1 MRPQKYQK
9 FPLFGKESPRRGDS
23 LDRFPKC
30 LGAFIRLNIL
40 HQCFK
45 FHVIPITGYGV
56 IAEKPRVGKL
66 GQFFSVH
73 VVGKTIRWIEKWMTR
88 FMMGTTRSIT
98 MQSFSVVSDG
108 ATTERQIY
116 NRVFWSIS
124 YQFEEGQRRQLCTN
138 LKALFGICQGNRCS
152 L

>member
-1 MRPQKYQK
+1 M
-9 FPLFGKESPRRGDS
+9 
-23 LDRFPKC
+23 
-30 LGAFIRLNIL
+30 
-40 HQCFK
+40 
-45 FHVIPITGYGV
+45 IPITGYGV

-73 VVGKTIRWIEKWMTR
+73 LVGKTIRWIEKWMTR

-124 YQFEEGQRRQLCTN
+124 YQFEEG
-138 LKALFGICQGNRCS
+138 
-152 L
+152 